1 MRQRL
6 KLQAPS
12 TTPDGMGG
20 QVTGWTDIATVWGM
34 VGPLTG
40 RELLQAEQ
48 VTAVLTHEIDI
59 RYRPGV
65 VPKMRIVR
73 QGAGTQVFEIH
84 SVMNLEMRN
93 RQLTLLCSE
102 LQTVGA

>member
-6 KLQAPS
+6 KLQSPS
-12 TTPDGMGG
+12 QTPDGMGG
-20 QVTGWTDIATVWGM
+20 QVTGWTDVTTTWGL

-48 VTAVLTHEIDI
+48 VTAVVTHEIDI

-65 VPKMRIVR
+65 VPKMRVVR
-73 QGAGTQVFEIH
+73 QGAGSQVFEIH
-84 SVMNLEMRN
+84 AVINLEMRN

-102 LQTVGA
+102 IQLQGA

>member
-1 MRQRL
+1 
-6 KLQAPS
+6 
-12 TTPDGMGG
+12 MGG
-20 QVTGWTDIATVWGM
+20 QASVPWTVVATVWGM

-59 RYRPGV
+59 RYRAGV
-65 VPKMRIVR
+65 VPKMRLVR
-73 QGAGTQVFEIH
+73 QGGGGQVFEIH

-102 LQTVGA
+102 IQTQGA